1 MADDDIDDVGDIT
14 GEDWLRGLYGSGVTP
29 NVQFGTDSPG
39 SGSEFVGPMG
49 IIPTT
54 DNTTTLSALITDPEN
69 TTNSP
74 TDCDNFGEVSVY
86 EGTNG
91 FGQPVYRCRGISALF
106 GGGLYDTWLGKYLE
120 DLDTQDIDRVFR
132 EEEAQA
138 FQEILE
144 GLEDGT
150 KTWRDLA
157 EFELDFLAD
166 IPEMVDYYDRL
177 LERVTYDGLLQD
189 MEKAEDPEDWQT
201 IFDEYG
207 AAGIEENSYIS
218 ENGLGFINPQQVLD
232 RLILGDAD
240 WGVTVQ
246 MCSSTVTTNCVDPK
260 AINDIWEDFG
270 RHIQVI
276 FKGLEIPGLPDWLPL
291 PGIMRLP
298 TIGEIWDTITGPFNE
313 AARDQLNEC
322 MAGEDGVVGTNP
334 KTGVNDDKLASV
346 CYEERDIAGILT
358 QGILNGA
365 GDIVDA
371 TTDAVGGMVDKV
383 LEGVDCVLNP
393 KDCAGK
399 IKDVID
405 GILGGADPTQPG
417 LPDWMR
423 VIIIGSQYGDD
434 ILKEL
439 EDLFGSDINGDG
451 TIGLVPEE
459 HECWDGSIVD
469 DPSKC
474 PPKQFDCT
482 TIGKFNPA
490 SGASSEADCVEPCQY
505 NPEISSESPECIAPE
520 FGYCEDG
527 VTEKADA
534 EGTNCEEYA
543 PDGYCEDG
551 VTKKD
556 NPEGTNCEEYEPP
569 LSVEEQLCNEQGR
582 VFNDITGECEE
593 TCANSEHVVKADG
606 YCGPPEVVTQCEDP
620 NRNKN
625 EDGSCAPTCTDGSPA
640 PASGLCPEPV
650 TPCENNA
657 TLESGCE
664 QCSDG
669 SLPSEHEN
677 GDCSQPKIATPT
689 PQQGDPCKTE
699 DGLDGTLQ
707 PVQSL
712 GFGPSPASPELECV
726 PNEPDDGGDDT
737 GGGEELWD
745 GKCTSPRPDGGASF
759 LGQAEYRRWNEQCAA
774 THCPSGV
781 PKIDEFDDCSGE
793 YTPTPT
799 VNCDQQNRVTRDD
812 GSCGEC
818 KPGFTPDPQGFDQ
831 CIQAPPEC
839 NDCSCAEYAAANPI
853 ECTECPEGE
862 SYCEATGQCETAEN
876 CPSGDDGGND
886 GGASIGGGGG
896 GGMLTGQPLD
906 LSFDIA
912 GDPTL
917 LARTEFPITDYL
929 AGIFTNS
936 NGGRNV

>member
-1 MADDDIDDVGDIT
+1 MAREITDEYGNTIVIPDPLVNLQGDEAFKT
-14 GEDWLRGLYGSGVTP
+14 TTFGGPGFGGEDTGDYDEYGWLQDFINIFRPYV
-29 NVQFGTDSPG
+29 
-39 SGSEFVGPMG
+39 
-49 IIPTT
+49 
-54 DNTTTLSALITDPEN
+54 
-69 TTNSP
+69 
-74 TDCDNFGEVSVY
+74 
-86 EGTNG
+86 
-91 FGQPVYRCRGISALF
+91 
-106 GGGLYDTWLGKYLE
+106 E
-120 DLDTQDIDRVFR
+120 DQDVDDIDRVFR
-132 EEEAQA
+132 QEQAQA
-138 FQEILE
+138 FQDLLE
-144 GLEDGT
+144 RIYAGEA
-150 KTWRDLA
+150 TWRDLNK
-157 EFELDFLAD
+157 EDYDFLND
-166 IPEMVDYYDRL
+166 IPEFSDYFDGVYDQAQ
-177 LERVTYDGLLQD
+177 YNGLLQD
-189 MEKAEDPEDWQT
+189 MEKAEDTEDWQT

-207 AAGIEENSYIS
+207 AAEIEENSYIS

-276 FKGLEIPGLPDWLPL
+276 FKGLEIPGLPEWLPL

-334 KTGVNDDKLASV
+334 DTGINDDKLASV
-346 CYEERDIAGILT
+346 CYKERDIAGILT

-399 IKDVID
+399 IKDVLE

-439 EDLFGSDINGDG
+439 EDLFGTDIDNDG

-505 NPEISSESPECIAPE
+505 NPEISSESPECLAPE

-527 VTEKADA
+527 VTEKTDA

-556 NPEGTNCEEYEPP
+556 NPEGTNCAEYEPP
-569 LSVEEQLCNEQGR
+569 LSAEEQLCNEQGR

-593 TCANSEHVVKADG
+593 TCANREHVVKADG
-606 YCGPPEVVTQCEDP
+606 YCGPPEDTEAGNDDP
-620 NRNKN
+620 YCVQGRPA
-625 EDGSCAPTCTDGSPA
+625 DGTFGAQSWDIKCSDEYCTDGTRKTDRE
-640 PASGLCPEPV
+640 GTNCPGYV
-650 TPCENNA
+650 APCENNA
-657 TLESGCE
+657 TLESDCTTCASGRPA
-664 QCSDG
+664 SD
-669 SLPSEHEN
+669 HEN
-677 GDCSQPKIATPT
+677 DDCSQPLKQVEPT
-689 PQQGDPCKTE
+689 TCANGAE
-699 DGLDGTLQ
+699 NF
-707 PVQSL
+707 PVQTAL
-712 GFGPSPASPELECV
+712 KTFLIVTNV
-726 PNEPDDGGDDT
+726 PVVKA
-737 GGGEELWD
+737 LQI
-745 GKCTSPRPDGGASF
+745 CTKVTTV
-759 LGQAEYRRWNEQCAA
+759 LN
-774 THCPSGV
+774 HC
-781 PKIDEFDDCSGE
+781 
-793 YTPTPT
+793 
-799 VNCDQQNRVTRDD
+799 
-812 GSCGEC
+812 
-818 KPGFTPDPQGFDQ
+818 
-831 CIQAPPEC
+831 
-839 NDCSCAEYAAANPI
+839 
-853 ECTECPEGE
+853 
-862 SYCEATGQCETAEN
+862 
-876 CPSGDDGGND
+876 
-886 GGASIGGGGG
+886 
-896 GGMLTGQPLD
+896 
-906 LSFDIA
+906 
-912 GDPTL
+912 
-917 LARTEFPITDYL
+917 
-929 AGIFTNS
+929 
-936 NGGRNV
+936 

>member
-1 MADDDIDDVGDIT
+1 MAREIGGGGYPTTFFPNDVDYGTEPYDVEGPVVNLQGDNAFKT
-14 GEDWLRGLYGSGVTP
+14 TTFGGPGFGGEDTGDYDEYGWLQDFINIFRPYVAD
-29 NVQFGTDSPG
+29 QDTD
-39 SGSEFVGPMG
+39 
-49 IIPTT
+49 
-54 DNTTTLSALITDPEN
+54 
-69 TTNSP
+69 
-74 TDCDNFGEVSVY
+74 
-86 EGTNG
+86 
-91 FGQPVYRCRGISALF
+91 
-106 GGGLYDTWLGKYLE
+106 
-120 DLDTQDIDRVFR
+120 DIDRVFR
-132 EEEAQA
+132 QEQAQEFQDLLERIYAGEA
-138 FQEILE
+138 
-144 GLEDGT
+144 
-150 KTWRDLA
+150 TWRDLNK
-157 EFELDFLAD
+157 EDYDFLND
-166 IPEMVDYYDRL
+166 IPEFSDYFDGVYDQAQ
-177 LERVTYDGLLQD
+177 YNGLLQD
-189 MEKAEDPEDWQT
+189 MEKAEDSEDWQT

-207 AAGIEENSYIS
+207 AAKIEENSYIS

-334 KTGVNDDKLASV
+334 DTGINDDKLASV

-474 PPKQFDCT
+474 PPRQFDCT

-593 TCANSEHVVKADG
+593 TCANREHVVKADG

-620 NRNKN
+620 NRDKN
-625 EDGSCAPTCTDGSPA
+625 EDGSCADTCTDGSPA
-640 PASGLCPEPV
+640 PASGLCPEPS
-650 TPCENNA
+650 TG
-657 TLESGCE
+657 T
-664 QCSDG
+664 
-669 SLPSEHEN
+669 
-677 GDCSQPKIATPT
+677 T

-712 GFGPSPASPELECV
+712 GFGPSPASEELECV

-745 GKCTSPRPDGGASF
+745 GECTSPRPNAAGSF
-759 LGQAEYRRWNEQCAA
+759 LSQAEYRRWNEQCAA

-793 YTPTPT
+793 YTP
-799 VNCDQQNRVTRDD
+799 CDQQNRVTRDD

-818 KPGFTPDPQGFDQ
+818 KPGFTPDPEGFDQ

-876 CPSGDDGGND
+876 CPSGDDSGND

>member
-1 MADDDIDDVGDIT
+1 MAREITDEYGNTIVIPDPLVNLQGDEAFKT
-14 GEDWLRGLYGSGVTP
+14 TTFGGPGFGGEDTGDYDEYGWLQDFINIFRPY
-29 NVQFGTDSPG
+29 
-39 SGSEFVGPMG
+39 
-49 IIPTT
+49 I
-54 DNTTTLSALITDPEN
+54 
-69 TTNSP
+69 
-74 TDCDNFGEVSVY
+74 
-86 EGTNG
+86 
-91 FGQPVYRCRGISALF
+91 
-106 GGGLYDTWLGKYLE
+106 E
-120 DLDTQDIDRVFR
+120 DQDVDDIDRVFR
-132 EEEAQA
+132 QEQAQA
-138 FQEILE
+138 FQDLLE
-144 GLEDGT
+144 RIYAGEA
-150 KTWRDLA
+150 TWRDLNK
-157 EFELDFLAD
+157 EDYDFLND
-166 IPEMVDYYDRL
+166 IPEFSDYFDGVYDQAQ
-177 LERVTYDGLLQD
+177 YNGLLQD

-207 AAGIEENSYIS
+207 AAEIEENSYIS

-334 KTGVNDDKLASV
+334 DTGINDDKLASV
-346 CYEERDIAGILT
+346 CYKERDIAGILT
-358 QGILNGA
+358 EGILNGA

-371 TTDAVGGMVDKV
+371 TTGAVGGMVDKV

-399 IKDVID
+399 IKDVLE

-439 EDLFGSDINGDG
+439 EDLFGTDIDNDG

-459 HECWDGSIVD
+459 HECWDGSIVEKEEDCPPDTRVTCWDGSLAKTLEDCPVDTRSGETVEDCNVLGRVHVPDSSGSTKGSCGECKDSVNTVDEIEGDFSSPCVAPD
-469 DPSKC
+469 DPTQQEGDPC
-474 PPKQFDCT
+474 NT
-482 TIGKFNPA
+482 
-490 SGASSEADCVEPCQY
+490 GAPL
-505 NPEISSESPECIAPE
+505 N
-520 FGYCEDG
+520 
-527 VTEKADA
+527 A
-534 EGTNCEEYA
+534 EGTIGPA
-543 PDGYCEDG
+543 PDYECIP
-551 VTKKD
+551 V
-556 NPEGTNCEEYEPP
+556 EGT
-569 LSVEEQLCNEQGR
+569 
-582 VFNDITGECEE
+582 
-593 TCANSEHVVKADG
+593 
-606 YCGPPEVVTQCEDP
+606 
-620 NRNKN
+620 
-625 EDGSCAPTCTDGSPA
+625 TCTD
-640 PASGLCPEPV
+640 PETGQEGTIENGQCKVAVTP

-664 QCSDG
+664 QCSDD

-689 PQQGDPCKTE
+689 PKQGDPCKTE

-712 GFGPSPASPELECV
+712 GFGPQPASPELECV

-745 GKCTSPRPDGGASF
+745 GECTSPRPDPASSF
-759 LGQAEYRRWNEQCAA
+759 LAQAEYRRWNEQCAA

-781 PKIDEFDDCSGE
+781 LKIDEFDDCSGE

-818 KPGFTPDPQGFDQ
+818 KPGFTPDPEGFDQ

-876 CPSGDDGGND
+876 CPSGDNGDGD